1 MKASGQI
8 DLKSE
13 IFYTS
18 SHEETVE
25 LGRQIGKGLKAG
37 AVIAL
42 TGELGAGKTSFTQ
55 GIAEGLGVT
64 SYVKSPSFTIVN
76 EYKGTLPV
84 YHIDL
89 YRLGDVNEIYEL
101 GIDEY
106 LYRDG
111 VTIIEWA
118 EKAYPILSEEYIL
131 IKFFY
136 TGEKTRK
143 INIEWMGKADKV

>member
-1 MKASGQI
+1 MGNKRA
-8 DLKSE
+8 E

-18 SHEETVE
+18 SPEETLE
-25 LGRQIGKGLKAG
+25 LGRRVGEGLKAG
-37 AVIAL
+37 AVVAL
-42 TGELGAGKTSFTQ
+42 TGELGTGKTSFTQ

-76 EYKGTLPV
+76 EYRGVLPV

-101 GIDEY
+101 GIEEY
-106 LYRDG
+106 IYGDG
-111 VTIIEWA
+111 VCVIEWA
-118 EKAYPILSEEYIL
+118 EKAYPILPEEYIL

-143 INIEWMGKADKV
+143 INVEWIGKADKASIL

>member
-1 MKASGQI
+1 
-8 DLKSE
+8 
-13 IFYTS
+13 
-18 SHEETVE
+18 
-25 LGRQIGKGLKAG
+25 
-37 AVIAL
+37 
-42 TGELGAGKTSFTQ
+42 GELGAGKTSFTQ

-76 EYKGTLPV
+76 EYKGILPV

-89 YRLGDVNEIYEL
+89 YRLGDINEIYEL

-118 EKAYPILSEEYIL
+118 EKAIPLLPEKYIL

-143 INIEWMGKADKV
+143 IEVTQL